1 MNKAKGSLF
10 LLIAALIWG
19 TAFVAQSVGL
29 SSIGNFTFNAIRNYI
44 GAVALLPVIFIMG
57 KTKKEES
64 SATKS
69 DRKTLIIGGISC
81 GCALAIASSFQ
92 QMGIAAGAKP
102 GKAGFITALYI
113 IFVPLVGLFTKKK
126 PRATIWLAV
135 FLATVGM
142 YLLCVK
148 EGFSLEMADI
158 YLLCGAF
165 AFTFHIL
172 TVDKFSPLVD
182 CIKLSCIQFFV
193 CGTLC
198 MICMFLFEEPSLATI
213 KLATIPI
220 LYTGIMSSGV
230 AYTLQIVGQKS
241 TPPTLATLLMSLESV
256 FAALAGWV
264 ILNQA
269 MSLPEL
275 IGSALVFVGIII
287 AQIF

>member
-1 MNKAKGSLF
+1 MNKAKGSIF

-29 SSIGNFTFNAIRNYI
+29 SNIGNFTFNAIRNYI
-44 GAVALLPVIFIMG
+44 GALTLLPVIFIMS
-57 KTKKEES
+57 KAKKEE
-64 SATKS
+64 KS
-69 DRKTLIIGGISC
+69 VAKYGNKTLIIGGIAC

-92 QMGIAAGAKP
+92 QMGIAAGAEP

-135 FLATVGM
+135 LLAVIGM

-148 EGFSLEMADI
+148 ENFTLEMADV

-165 AFTFHIL
+165 SFTFHIL

-182 CIKLSCIQFFV
+182 CVKLSCIQFFV

-198 MICMFLFEEPSLATI
+198 MICMFLFEEPTLATI
-213 KLATIPI
+213 KLAAVPI

-230 AYTLQIVGQKS
+230 AYTLQVVGQKS
-241 TPPTLATLLMSLESV
+241 TPPTLATLIMSLESV
-256 FAALAGWV
+256 FAALAGWI
-264 ILNQA
+264 ILHQA
-269 MSLPEL
+269 MSLQEL
-275 IGSALVFVGIII
+275 IGSALVFAGIII
-287 AQIF
+287 AQVF